1 MSRCSG
7 KPSNLIRIMPAKG
20 RKMNSV
26 SHGGFVDGASAAGAA
41 APRSLN
47 WRIVDIVVASVL
59 GVACGFVFLV
69 WNTVGYAWFE
79 AMDALTPGLGGIA
92 TGIWLIG
99 GVIGGLIIRK
109 PGAALYVELL
119 AAIVSAVLGSQWGP
133 STVYSGIAQGIG
145 VEIVLAIF
153 LYRRFGLVIA
163 MLGGMA
169 AGWGAFV
176 LELFTSG
183 NLGKTLQ
190 FNLIYLVTL
199 SISGAILAG
208 AVGYV
213 VVNALAK
220 TGALDRFAVGREQ
233 HSA

>member
-1 MSRCSG
+1 
-7 KPSNLIRIMPAKG
+7 
-20 RKMNSV
+20 
-26 SHGGFVDGASAAGAA
+26 
-41 APRSLN
+41 LN

-59 GVACGFVFLV
+59 GVACGIVFLA
-69 WNTVGYAWFE
+69 WNTVGYAWFQ

-92 TGIWLIG
+92 TGIWLLG
-99 GVIGGLIIRK
+99 GVVGGLIIRK

-119 AAIVSAVLGSQWGP
+119 AAIVSAVLGSQWGI
-133 STVYSGIAQGIG
+133 STLYSGIAQGIG

-153 LYRRFGLVIA
+153 LYRRFGLSIA

-190 FNLIYLVTL
+190 FNIIYLVTL
-199 SISGAILAG
+199 SISGAVLAG
-208 AVGYV
+208 AVGYFV
-213 VVNALAK
+213 VQALAK

>member
-1 MSRCSG
+1 
-7 KPSNLIRIMPAKG
+7 
-20 RKMNSV
+20 MNSV
-26 SHGGFVDGASAAGAA
+26 SHGGFVNSGASANGV

-47 WRIVDIVVASVL
+47 WRVVDIVVASVL
-59 GVACGFVFLV
+59 GVACGVVFLA

-99 GVIGGLIIRK
+99 GVVGGLIIRK

-153 LYRRFGLVIA
+153 LYRRFGLGIA

-190 FNLIYLVTL
+190 FNIIYLVTL
-199 SISGAILAG
+199 SVSGAILAG
-208 AVGYV
+208 AVGYI

-233 HSA
+233 NNA

>member
-1 MSRCSG
+1 
-7 KPSNLIRIMPAKG
+7 
-20 RKMNSV
+20 MNSV
-26 SHGGFVDGASAAGAA
+26 STSGAGAPGAGASGT

-69 WNTVGYAWFE
+69 WNTVGYAWFQ

-99 GVIGGLIIRK
+99 GVIGGLVIRK
-109 PGAALYVELL
+109 PGASLYVELI
-119 AAIVSAVLGSQWGP
+119 AAIVSTLLGSQWSI

-153 LYRRFGLVIA
+153 LYRRFGLGVS

-190 FNLIYLVTL
+190 FNLIYFVTL

-208 AVGYV
+208 AVGFFV
-213 VVNALAK
+213 VKALAK

>member
-1 MSRCSG
+1 
-7 KPSNLIRIMPAKG
+7 
-20 RKMNSV
+20 MNSV
-26 SHGGFVDGASAAGAA
+26 SHGGFVNSGETANGV

-47 WRIVDIVVASVL
+47 WRVVDIVVASVL
-59 GVACGFVFLV
+59 GVACGIVFLA
-69 WNTVGYAWFE
+69 WNTVGYAWFQ

-92 TGIWLIG
+92 TGIWLLG
-99 GVIGGLIIRK
+99 GVVGGLIIRK

-119 AAIVSAVLGSQWGP
+119 AAIVSAVLGSQWGI
-133 STVYSGIAQGIG
+133 STLYSGIAQGIG

-153 LYRRFGLVIA
+153 LYRRFSLGIA
-163 MLGGMA
+163 MLSGMA

-190 FNLIYLVTL
+190 FNIIYLVTL
-199 SISGAILAG
+199 SVSGAILAG
-208 AVGYV
+208 AVGYI

-233 HSA
+233 NNA

>member
-1 MSRCSG
+1 
-7 KPSNLIRIMPAKG
+7 
-20 RKMNSV
+20 MNSV
-26 SHGGFVDGASAAGAA
+26 SHGGSANSGAA
-41 APRSLN
+41 ASGGAAPRNLN
-47 WRIVDIVVASVL
+47 WRVVDIVVASVL
-59 GVACGFVFLV
+59 GVACGIVFLA
-69 WNTVGYAWFE
+69 WNTVGYAWFQ

-92 TGIWLIG
+92 TGIWLLG
-99 GVIGGLIIRK
+99 GVVGGLIIRK

-119 AAIVSAVLGSQWGP
+119 AAIVSAVLGSQWGI
-133 STVYSGIAQGIG
+133 STLYSGIAQGIG

-153 LYRRFGLVIA
+153 LYRRFSLGIA

-190 FNLIYLVTL
+190 FNIIYLVTL

-208 AVGYV
+208 AVGYF

>member
-1 MSRCSG
+1 M
-7 KPSNLIRIMPAKG
+7 
-20 RKMNSV
+20 
-26 SHGGFVDGASAAGAA
+26 
-41 APRSLN
+41 
-47 WRIVDIVVASVL
+47 VASVL
-59 GVACGFVFLV
+59 GVACGIVFLA
-69 WNTVGYAWFE
+69 WNTVGYAWFQ

-92 TGIWLIG
+92 TGIWLLG
-99 GVIGGLIIRK
+99 GVVGGLIIRK

-119 AAIVSAVLGSQWGP
+119 AAIVSAVLGSQWGI
-133 STVYSGIAQGIG
+133 STLYSGIAQGIG

-153 LYRRFGLVIA
+153 LYRRFGLGIA

-190 FNLIYLVTL
+190 FNIIYLVTL

-208 AVGYV
+208 AVGYFV
-213 VVNALAK
+213 VKALAK

-233 HSA
+233 HNA

>member
-1 MSRCSG
+1 
-7 KPSNLIRIMPAKG
+7 
-20 RKMNSV
+20 MNSV
-26 SHGGFVDGASAAGAA
+26 STTGAAGAT
-41 APRSLN
+41 PQRSLN

-59 GVACGFVFLV
+59 GVACGLVFFV
-69 WNTVGYAWFE
+69 WNTVGYAWFQ

-99 GVIGGLIIRK
+99 GVIGGLVIRK
-109 PGAALYVELL
+109 PGAALYVELI
-119 AAIVSAVLGSQWGP
+119 AAVVSTLLGSQWSI
-133 STVYSGIAQGIG
+133 STVYSGLAQGIG

-153 LYRRFGLVIA
+153 LYRRFGLGVA

-190 FNLIYLVTL
+190 FNIIYLVTL
-199 SISGAILAG
+199 SISGAVLAG
-208 AVGYV
+208 AVGYFV
-213 VVNALAK
+213 VQALAK

-233 HSA
+233 HRA

>member
-1 MSRCSG
+1 
-7 KPSNLIRIMPAKG
+7 
-20 RKMNSV
+20 MNSV
-26 SHGGFVDGASAAGAA
+26 STTGAAGAT
-41 APRSLN
+41 PQRSLN

-69 WNTVGYAWFE
+69 WNTVGYAWFQ

-99 GVIGGLIIRK
+99 GVIGGLVIRK
-109 PGAALYVELL
+109 PGAALYVELI
-119 AAIVSAVLGSQWGP
+119 AAVVSTLLGSQWSI

-153 LYRRFGLVIA
+153 LYRRFGLGVA

-190 FNLIYLVTL
+190 FNIIYFITL

-208 AVGYV
+208 AVGFFV
-213 VVNALAK
+213 VKALAK

-233 HSA
+233 HTV

>member
-1 MSRCSG
+1 
-7 KPSNLIRIMPAKG
+7 
-20 RKMNSV
+20 MNSV

-133 STVYSGIAQGIG
+133 STVYSGITQGIG

>member
-1 MSRCSG
+1 
-7 KPSNLIRIMPAKG
+7 
-20 RKMNSV
+20 MNSV

-69 WNTVGYAWFE
+69 WNTVGYAWFQ

-99 GVIGGLIIRK
+99 GVIGGLVIRK
-109 PGAALYVELL
+109 PGAALYVELI
-119 AAIVSAVLGSQWGP
+119 AAVVSTLLGSQWSIG
-133 STVYSGIAQGIG
+133 TVYSGIAQGIG
-145 VEIVLAIF
+145 VEIVLAVF
-153 LYRRFGLVIA
+153 LYRRFGLGVA

-190 FNLIYLVTL
+190 FNIIYFVTL

-208 AVGYV
+208 AVGFYV
-213 VVNALAK
+213 VKALAK

-233 HSA
+233 HTV

>member
-1 MSRCSG
+1 
-7 KPSNLIRIMPAKG
+7 
-20 RKMNSV
+20 MNSV
-26 SHGGFVDGASAAGAA
+26 STTGAAGAT
-41 APRSLN
+41 PQRSLN

-59 GVACGFVFLV
+59 GVACGLVFFV
-69 WNTVGYAWFE
+69 WNTVGYAWFQ
-79 AMDALTPGLGGIA
+79 AMDALTPGRGGIA
-92 TGIWLIG
+92 TGLWLIG
-99 GVIGGLIIRK
+99 GVIGGLVIRK
-109 PGAALYVELL
+109 PGAALYVELI
-119 AAIVSAVLGSQWGP
+119 AAVVSTLLGSQWSI

-153 LYRRFGLVIA
+153 LYRRFGLGVA

-190 FNLIYLVTL
+190 FNIIYFITL

-208 AVGYV
+208 AVGFFV
-213 VVNALAK
+213 VKALAK

-233 HSA
+233 HTV

>member
-1 MSRCSG
+1 
-7 KPSNLIRIMPAKG
+7 
-20 RKMNSV
+20 MNSE
-26 SHGGFVDGASAAGAA
+26 SHGRFANSGAPANGAV
-41 APRSLN
+41 APRSLY
-47 WRIVDIVVASVL
+47 WRVVDIVVASVL
-59 GVACGFVFLV
+59 GVACGVVFLA

-99 GVIGGLIIRK
+99 GVVGGLIIRK

-119 AAIVSAVLGSQWGP
+119 AAIVSAVLGSQWGI
-133 STVYSGIAQGIG
+133 STLYSGIAQGIG

-153 LYRRFGLVIA
+153 LYRRFGLGIA

-190 FNLIYLVTL
+190 FNIIYLVTL

-208 AVGYV
+208 AVGYFV
-213 VVNALAK
+213 VKALAK

-233 HSA
+233 NNA

>member
-1 MSRCSG
+1 
-7 KPSNLIRIMPAKG
+7 
-20 RKMNSV
+20 MNSV
-26 SHGGFVDGASAAGAA
+26 STTGAAGAT
-41 APRSLN
+41 PQRSLN

-59 GVACGFVFLV
+59 GVACGLVFFV
-69 WNTVGYAWFE
+69 WNTVGYAWFQ

-99 GVIGGLIIRK
+99 GVIGGLVIRK
-109 PGAALYVELL
+109 PGAALYVELI
-119 AAIVSAVLGSQWGP
+119 AAVVSTLLGSQWSI

-153 LYRRFGLVIA
+153 LYRRFGLGVA

-190 FNLIYLVTL
+190 FNIIYFITL

-208 AVGYV
+208 AVGFFV
-213 VVNALAK
+213 VKALAK
-220 TGALDRFAVGREQ
+220 TGALDRFGAGRERFDQ
-233 HSA
+233 AA

>member
-1 MSRCSG
+1 
-7 KPSNLIRIMPAKG
+7 
-20 RKMNSV
+20 MNSV
-26 SHGGFVDGASAAGAA
+26 SHNASMPGGAA

-59 GVACGFVFLV
+59 GVACGIVFLA
-69 WNTVGYAWFE
+69 WNTVGYAWFQ

-92 TGIWLIG
+92 TGIWLLG
-99 GVIGGLIIRK
+99 GVVGGLIIRK

-119 AAIVSAVLGSQWGP
+119 AAIVSAVLGSQWGI
-133 STVYSGIAQGIG
+133 STLYSGIAQGIG

-153 LYRRFGLVIA
+153 LYRRFSLGIA

-190 FNLIYLVTL
+190 FNIIYLVTL

-208 AVGYV
+208 AVGYI

-233 HSA
+233 HKA

>member
-1 MSRCSG
+1 
-7 KPSNLIRIMPAKG
+7 
-20 RKMNSV
+20 MNSV
-26 SHGGFVDGASAAGAA
+26 SHGGFVNSGAPANGV

-47 WRIVDIVVASVL
+47 WRVVDIVVASVL
-59 GVACGFVFLV
+59 GVACGIVFLA
-69 WNTVGYAWFE
+69 WNTVGYAWFQ

-92 TGIWLIG
+92 TGIWLLG
-99 GVIGGLIIRK
+99 GVVGGLIIRK

-119 AAIVSAVLGSQWGP
+119 AAIVSAVLGSQWGI
-133 STVYSGIAQGIG
+133 STLYSGIAQGIG

-153 LYRRFGLVIA
+153 LYRRFGLGIA

-190 FNLIYLVTL
+190 FNIIYLVTL
-199 SISGAILAG
+199 SISGAVLAG
-208 AVGYV
+208 AVGYFV
-213 VVNALAK
+213 VKALAK

-233 HSA
+233 NNA

>member
-1 MSRCSG
+1 
-7 KPSNLIRIMPAKG
+7 
-20 RKMNSV
+20 MNSV
-26 SHGGFVDGASAAGAA
+26 SHGASANGGATANGA
-41 APRSLN
+41 APRNLN

-59 GVACGFVFLV
+59 GVACGFVFLA

-79 AMDALTPGLGGIA
+79 AMNSLTPGLGGIA

-99 GVIGGLIIRK
+99 GVIGGLVIRK

-153 LYRRFGLVIA
+153 LYRRFGLSIA

-190 FNLIYLVTL
+190 FNIIYLVTL
-199 SISGAILAG
+199 SISGAVLAG
-208 AVGYV
+208 AVGYFV
-213 VVNALAK
+213 VQALAK

-233 HSA
+233 HRA

>member
-1 MSRCSG
+1 
-7 KPSNLIRIMPAKG
+7 
-20 RKMNSV
+20 MNSV
-26 SHGGFVDGASAAGAA
+26 SHGGFVNGATANGAA

-47 WRIVDIVVASVL
+47 WRVVDIVVASVL
-59 GVACGFVFLV
+59 GVACGIVFLA
-69 WNTVGYAWFE
+69 WNTVGYAWFQ

-92 TGIWLIG
+92 TGIWLLG
-99 GVIGGLIIRK
+99 GVVGGLIIRK

-119 AAIVSAVLGSQWGP
+119 AAIVSAVLGSQWGI
-133 STVYSGIAQGIG
+133 STLYSGIAQGIG

-153 LYRRFGLVIA
+153 LYRRFSLGIA

-190 FNLIYLVTL
+190 FNIIYLVTL

-208 AVGYV
+208 AVGYFV
-213 VVNALAK
+213 VQALAK

>member
-1 MSRCSG
+1 M
-7 KPSNLIRIMPAKG
+7 
-20 RKMNSV
+20 
-26 SHGGFVDGASAAGAA
+26 
-41 APRSLN
+41 N
-47 WRIVDIVVASVL
+47 WRVVDIVVASVL
-59 GVACGFVFLV
+59 GVACGIVFLA
-69 WNTVGYAWFE
+69 WNTVGYAWFQ

-92 TGIWLIG
+92 TGIWLLG
-99 GVIGGLIIRK
+99 GVVGGLIIRK

-119 AAIVSAVLGSQWGP
+119 AAIVSAVLGSQWGI
-133 STVYSGIAQGIG
+133 STLYSGIAQGIG

-153 LYRRFGLVIA
+153 LYRRFSLGIA
-163 MLGGMA
+163 MLSGMA

-190 FNLIYLVTL
+190 FNIIYLVTL
-199 SISGAILAG
+199 SVSGAILAG
-208 AVGYV
+208 AVGYI

-233 HSA
+233 NNA

>member
-1 MSRCSG
+1 
-7 KPSNLIRIMPAKG
+7 
-20 RKMNSV
+20 MNSV
-26 SHGGFVDGASAAGAA
+26 SHNASMPRGAAGPSGASASGGA

-59 GVACGFVFLV
+59 GVACGIVFLA
-69 WNTVGYAWFE
+69 WNTVGYAWFQ

-92 TGIWLIG
+92 TGIWLLG
-99 GVIGGLIIRK
+99 GVVGGLIIRK

-119 AAIVSAVLGSQWGP
+119 AAIVSAVLGSQWGI
-133 STVYSGIAQGIG
+133 STLYSGIAQGIG

-153 LYRRFGLVIA
+153 LYRRFSLGIA

-190 FNLIYLVTL
+190 FNIIYLVTL

-208 AVGYV
+208 AVGYI

-233 HSA
+233 RSA

>member
-1 MSRCSG
+1 
-7 KPSNLIRIMPAKG
+7 
-20 RKMNSV
+20 MNSV
-26 SHGGFVDGASAAGAA
+26 SHGGSVNGASANGAA

-59 GVACGFVFLV
+59 GVACGIVFLA
-69 WNTVGYAWFE
+69 WNTVGYAWFQ

-92 TGIWLIG
+92 TGIWLLG
-99 GVIGGLIIRK
+99 GVVGGLIIRK

-119 AAIVSAVLGSQWGP
+119 AAIVSAVLGSQWGI
-133 STVYSGIAQGIG
+133 STLYSGIAQGIG

-153 LYRRFGLVIA
+153 LYRRFSLGIA

-190 FNLIYLVTL
+190 FNIIYLVTL

-208 AVGYV
+208 AVGYF

>member
-1 MSRCSG
+1 MT
-7 KPSNLIRIMPAKG
+7 
-20 RKMNSV
+20 SV
-26 SHGGFVDGASAAGAA
+26 SHGGSVNGATANGAA

-47 WRIVDIVVASVL
+47 WRVVDIVVASVL
-59 GVACGFVFLV
+59 GVACGIVFLA
-69 WNTVGYAWFE
+69 WNTGGYAWFQ
-79 AMDALTPGLGGIA
+79 AMDALTPGLGGSA
-92 TGIWLIG
+92 TGSWLLG
-99 GVIGGLIIRK
+99 GVVGGLIIRK

-119 AAIVSAVLGSQWGP
+119 AAIVSAVLGSQWGI
-133 STVYSGIAQGIG
+133 STLYSGIAQGIG

-153 LYRRFGLVIA
+153 LYRRFSLGIA

-190 FNLIYLVTL
+190 FNIIYLVTL

-208 AVGYV
+208 AVGYI

>member
-1 MSRCSG
+1 
-7 KPSNLIRIMPAKG
+7 
-20 RKMNSV
+20 MNSV
-26 SHGGFVDGASAAGAA
+26 NHGAFASHGASSFSGA

-59 GVACGFVFLV
+59 GVACGFVFLA

-119 AAIVSAVLGSQWGP
+119 AAIVSAVLGSQWGI
-133 STVYSGIAQGIG
+133 STLYSGIAQGIG

-153 LYRRFGLVIA
+153 LYRRFGLGIA

-190 FNLIYLVTL
+190 FNIIYLVTL

>member
-1 MSRCSG
+1 
-7 KPSNLIRIMPAKG
+7 
-20 RKMNSV
+20 MNSV
-26 SHGGFVDGASAAGAA
+26 STTGAAGT
-41 APRSLN
+41 APQRSLN

-69 WNTVGYAWFE
+69 WNTVGYAWFQ

-99 GVIGGLIIRK
+99 GVIGGLVIRK
-109 PGAALYVELL
+109 PGAALYVELI
-119 AAIVSAVLGSQWGP
+119 AAIVSTLLGSQWSI

-153 LYRRFGLVIA
+153 LYRRFGLGVA

-190 FNLIYLVTL
+190 FNIIYFITL

-208 AVGYV
+208 AVGFFV
-213 VVNALAK
+213 VKALAK

-233 HSA
+233 HTV

>member
-1 MSRCSG
+1 
-7 KPSNLIRIMPAKG
+7 
-20 RKMNSV
+20 MNSV
-26 SHGGFVDGASAAGAA
+26 SHGGSVNGASANGAA

-47 WRIVDIVVASVL
+47 WRVVDIVVASVL
-59 GVACGFVFLV
+59 GVACGIVFLA
-69 WNTVGYAWFE
+69 WNTVGYAWFQ

-92 TGIWLIG
+92 TGIWLLG
-99 GVIGGLIIRK
+99 GVVGGLIIRK

-119 AAIVSAVLGSQWGP
+119 AAIVSAVLGSQWGI
-133 STVYSGIAQGIG
+133 STLYSGIAQGIG

-153 LYRRFGLVIA
+153 LYRRFSLGIA

-190 FNLIYLVTL
+190 FNIIYLVTL

-208 AVGYV
+208 AVGYF

>member
-1 MSRCSG
+1 
-7 KPSNLIRIMPAKG
+7 
-20 RKMNSV
+20 MNSV
-26 SHGGFVDGASAAGAA
+26 SHGGSVNGATANGAA

-47 WRIVDIVVASVL
+47 WRVVDIVVASVL
-59 GVACGFVFLV
+59 GVACGIVFLAG
-69 WNTVGYAWFE
+69 NTVGYAWFQ

-92 TGIWLIG
+92 TGIWLLG
-99 GVIGGLIIRK
+99 GVVGGLIIRK

-119 AAIVSAVLGSQWGP
+119 AAIVSAVLGSQWGI
-133 STVYSGIAQGIG
+133 STLYSGIAQGIG

-153 LYRRFGLVIA
+153 LYRRFSLGIA

-190 FNLIYLVTL
+190 FNIIYLVTL

-208 AVGYV
+208 AVGYI